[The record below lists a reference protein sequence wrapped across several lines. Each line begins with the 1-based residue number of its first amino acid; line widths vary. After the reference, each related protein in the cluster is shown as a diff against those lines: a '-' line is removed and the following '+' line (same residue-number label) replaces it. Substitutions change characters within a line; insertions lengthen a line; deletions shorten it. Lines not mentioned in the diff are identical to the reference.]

1 MFFKKKNK
9 TMNEEEYLEKLVDDF
24 GEINGYTINEKK
36 EFSDVLKKLIRIND
50 NDGTYEEIINIII
63 EK

>member
-1 MFFKKKNK
+1 MSEKKKK
-9 TMNEEEYLEKLVDDF
+9 KKLVDDF

-36 EFSDVLKKLIRIND
+36 EFSDVLKKLIKIND

>member
-1 MFFKKKNK
+1 
-9 TMNEEEYLEKLVDDF
+9 MNEEEYLEKLVDDF
-24 GEINGYTINEKK
+24 GEINGYTIKEKK
-36 EFSDVLKKLIRIND
+36 EFSDVLKKLITIND

>member
-1 MFFKKKNK
+1 
-9 TMNEEEYLEKLVDDF
+9 MNEEEYLEKLVDDF
-24 GEINGYTINEKK
+24 GEINGYTINEKT

>member
-1 MFFKKKNK
+1 MS
-9 TMNEEEYLEKLVDDF
+9 EEEYLEKLVDDF

-36 EFSDVLKKLIRIND
+36 EFSDVLKKLITIND

>member
-36 EFSDVLKKLIRIND
+36 EFSDVLKKLIKIND